1 MKRVLF
7 KRILLF
13 YLIVT
18 PLLVIVLELYLSN
31 VIKKNY
37 IEKLKGSLVSQ
48 ARLIADRIP
57 FSQDNL
63 DDFCRR
69 FKDKTGARVTI
80 IDSSG
85 RVQGDSD
92 EPSAQMENHADRPE
106 IRDADISEV
115 GSSTRF
121 SNTIKRDL
129 FYLAIPIDGDAGK
142 GFIRLSVPLED
153 VETAVNKIRMR
164 IIIGSLVALFIV
176 ILIGLLQT
184 RRITKSIE
192 DITSFSQDVAAGN
205 FRRRLFLEEKG
216 ELGELGKNIGNMA
229 QELDNRLKQR
239 EREKTVIEAILN
251 NMTDGLI
258 LTDTKGRIVLS
269 NAAIKNF
276 FSIDSSIEGKTL
288 IEVFRKAELIEV
300 IDGVVEGKEKI
311 SREVEV
317 TYPKELY
324 IMVNASPFYSD
335 DKGEEISGV
344 ILTIHDITRLK
355 KLEDI
360 RKDFVANVSHEI
372 RTPIAAIK
380 GFSETLLEGALDD
393 RENAQRFLETI
404 RNHSERLNSLVS
416 DLLTL
421 SRIELGDITLDKK
434 GVNLDSVV
442 DTVFATLKEKAEKK
456 GLYLKKDISDGAQE
470 IMADRDRLIQ
480 ILLNLV
486 DNGIKFTEE
495 GGVTV
500 KAQSSRPSPHTGG
513 FAEENES
520 PEETKSKIQNH
531 EDKNPSLVTTH
542 QPSGDFFE
550 ILIEDTGIG
559 IPKKHLSRLGERFYR
574 VDRAR
579 SRDLG
584 GTGLGLAIVKHLIK
598 AHGWEMEIESTE
610 EKGTTVRLILPEN

>member
-7 KRILLF
+7 RRILLF

-18 PLLVIVLELYLSN
+18 PLLVVVLELYLSN
-31 VIKKNY
+31 VIKNNY
-37 IEKLKGSLVSQ
+37 IEKLKDSLILQ
-48 ARLIADRIP
+48 ARLIADQIP
-57 FSQDNL
+57 SSSGNL

-69 FKDKTGARVTI
+69 FKEKTGARVTI

-85 RVQGDSD
+85 RVLGDSD
-92 EPSAQMENHADRPE
+92 EPSVQMENHADRPE
-106 IRDADISEV
+106 IRDADISEI

-129 FYLAIPIDGDAGK
+129 FYLAIAIDGDKGK
-142 GFIRLSVPLED
+142 EFIRLSVHLED
-153 VETAVNKIRMR
+153 VEKAVDRIRMR
-164 IIIGSLVALFIV
+164 IILGSLIALFIV

-184 RRITKSIE
+184 RRITKSVE
-192 DITSFSQDVAAGN
+192 DITSFSQDVAAGH
-205 FRRRLFLEEKG
+205 FRKRLFVEEKG
-216 ELGELGKNIGNMA
+216 ELGELGKNISNMA
-229 QELDNRLKQR
+229 QELDSRLKQR
-239 EREKTVIEAILN
+239 EREKAVIEAILN

-258 LTDTKGRIVLS
+258 LTDVKGRIVLS

-288 IEVFRKAELIEV
+288 IEVFRKTELIEV

-311 SREVEV
+311 SREVEI

-324 IMVNASPFYSD
+324 IMVNASPFCSYDRS
-335 DKGEEISGV
+335 GEISGV

-393 RENAQRFLETI
+393 KENAHKFLETI
-404 RNHSERLNSLVS
+404 KTHSERLNSLVS

-421 SRIELGDITLDKK
+421 SRIEFGDISIEKTN
-434 GVNLDSVV
+434 VNIENII
-442 DTVFATLKEKAEKK
+442 DTVFATLREKAEKK
-456 GLYLKKDISDGAQE
+456 GLYLNKDISTGAQE
-470 IMADRDRLIQ
+470 IRADRDRLIQ

-495 GGVTV
+495 GGVIV
-500 KAQSSRPSPHTGG
+500 KVQSSKSKIQSTSGG
-513 FAEENES
+513 QEF
-520 PEETKSKIQNH
+520 KIQNH
-531 EDKNPSLVTTH
+531 EDNNSSLVTGH
-542 QPSGDFFE
+542 RAPGDSYE
-550 ILIEDTGIG
+550 ISIEDTGIG
-559 IPKKHLSRLGERFYR
+559 IPKKHLPRLGERFYR
-574 VDRAR
+574 VDQAR

-584 GTGLGLAIVKHLIK
+584 GTGLGLAIVKHLVK
-598 AHGWEMEIESTE
+598 AHGWEMKIESTE
-610 EKGTTVRLILPEN
+610 GKGTTVSLILPEH